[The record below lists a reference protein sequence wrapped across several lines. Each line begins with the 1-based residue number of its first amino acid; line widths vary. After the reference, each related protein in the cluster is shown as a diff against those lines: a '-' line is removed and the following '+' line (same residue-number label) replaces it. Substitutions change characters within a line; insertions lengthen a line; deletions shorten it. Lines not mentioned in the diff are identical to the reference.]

1 MSEATFLEE
10 ITIKNI
16 GIIEEAQIEFSNG
29 LTVLSGETG
38 AGKTMALTAL
48 HLILGG
54 KSDGAYVRGGS
65 DRLIASGRFFIP
77 KSRSLYFQEHGL
89 EIENDELI
97 ITRTVSSDGKSKA
110 SVNGI
115 AVPISTLVS
124 ISSDLVSVY
133 AQAANIAISKGSKQ
147 RELLDSFGGSKL
159 AAILLEYRAKFE
171 LYHHL
176 KSRIASMRMNLS
188 QRSSE
193 LLLLQEFVQAFRKLN
208 PQVNELEDIEA
219 EINKL
224 SSIEELRQGVTF
236 AVSSIEGE
244 ESGSLTTLGFAR
256 KSLDSARNK
265 DPQLEKIYKSVNESF
280 YLLVDANSAL
290 NSYLASLDADP
301 DRLEG
306 LNLHKAALN
315 SFIKRFAQTL
325 ESNEAIAILQQKYAA
340 AADVIADLE
349 GGDDRLAQLESEL
362 SKVKVALKL
371 SAIELTKIRIET
383 ANNLQSAVT
392 QEVQQL
398 SMPHTIFHVKV
409 ASPSY
414 ESALKES
421 EFTLHGCDEIVMY
434 IQGNSRAP
442 LVPVAKGASGGE
454 MSRIML
460 ALEVVVAAARPVG
473 TYVFDEV
480 DAGVGGK
487 AAIEVGRRLHMLAQR
502 SQVIVVT
509 HLPQVAAWADAHFVV
524 TKSDDGSV
532 AQSNVR
538 LVTDN
543 ERVAEI
549 ARMLAGFESSISAQ
563 EHAVELLALK
573 IS

>member
-16 GIIEEAQIEFSNG
+16 GIIEESQIEFSKG

-48 HLILGG
+48 NLILGG
-54 KSDGAYVRGGS
+54 KSDGSYVRAGS

-77 KSRSLYFQEHGL
+77 KNRSLYFQEHGL

-97 ITRTVSSDGKSKA
+97 ITRTVASDGKSKA
-110 SVNGI
+110 SANGI
-115 AVPISTLVS
+115 AVPISTLIS
-124 ISSDLVSVY
+124 IGGDLVSVY
-133 AQAANIAISKGSKQ
+133 AQAANIALSKPAKQ

-159 AAILLEYRAKFE
+159 SAILLGYRAKFE

-193 LLLLQEFVQAFRKLN
+193 LLLLGEFVQAFRKLN
-208 PQVNELEDIEA
+208 PQVNEMADIEA

-224 SSIEELRQGVTF
+224 SSIEELRQAVTF
-236 AVSSIEGE
+236 TVSSIEGE
-244 ESGSLTTLGFAR
+244 ASGSLTTLGLAR
-256 KSLDSARNK
+256 KSLERARNK
-265 DPQLEKIYKSVNESF
+265 DPQLEKIYQDVSEGF

-306 LNLHKAALN
+306 LNLHRAALRA
-315 SFIKRFAQTL
+315 FIKRFT
-325 ESNEAIAILQQKYAA
+325 ETEEWNGAIVILQQKYAESP
-340 AADVIADLE
+340 DVIADLA
-349 GGDDRLAQLESEL
+349 GGDDRLVQLESEL
-362 SKVKVALKL
+362 SKVKIALKL

-392 QEVQQL
+392 QEVRQL

-414 ESALKES
+414 QSALKERD
-421 EFTLHGCDEIVMY
+421 FTVHGCDEIAMY
-434 IQGNSRAP
+434 IQGNSNAA

-460 ALEVVVAAARPVG
+460 ALEVVVAGTRPVG

-487 AAIEVGRRLHMLAQR
+487 AAIEVGRRLHALAQR

-524 TKSDDGSV
+524 TKSDDGLV

-563 EHAVELLALK
+563 EHAAELLSLK
-573 IS
+573 IG